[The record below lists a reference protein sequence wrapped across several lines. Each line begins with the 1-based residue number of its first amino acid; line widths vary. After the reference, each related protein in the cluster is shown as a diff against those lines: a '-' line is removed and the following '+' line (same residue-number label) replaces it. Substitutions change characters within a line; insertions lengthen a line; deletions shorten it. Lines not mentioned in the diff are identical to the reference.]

1 MVNKTLHALTILLF
15 SGFIVFLLFASS
27 KSGLNFDSSYN
38 LLSYQSL
45 FNGTGF
51 VYEYDGKKIPFDPV
65 ISTGPELY
73 LPAFFIWKIIGQT
86 NYHAAVFVAVAY
98 FITFMSFFLFGVLK
112 DAPQR
117 FMALFTFL
125 LWFFSNGKI
134 FGISSNFVIDPLG
147 EVTAA
152 CLVFAGFYL
161 LSTKNIF
168 LGFLLL
174 GLALDTKPNIIIP
187 LIPTVALFLF
197 QNIFLPKWKKNY
209 RALFQTGIRVIPF
222 SLLMF
227 LPYLTYSTIAP
238 YYFLNEQEKTVLQK
252 AKTERNAFM
261 MDHGFGQA
269 IDLFKNPTMNGIDV
283 FIERTKHKIERL
295 QYFFGKSYF
304 LAALFGLSLVS
315 LLIISRRHWSFYLFI
330 FSAFSISWYIFMSR
344 TTWYR
349 YFFISEFIL
358 ILGIGLF
365 LPSLIANKKRYVLIL
380 LLVVLAGF
388 TLPRFSIDSLKQ
400 SLNGKER
407 ENMMLM
413 KKHLEQIDEKK
424 IFTFGFLQCPQLMF
438 LTSKRFQDFLNKE
451 ELEKAKKDEAYFL
464 TTYENIVLMKGD
476 MDNITKDFSLVAS
489 YGYNK
494 LYRIK

>member
-73 LPAFFIWKIIGQT
+73 LPAFFLWKIMGQT

-117 FMALFTFL
+117 FIALFTFL
-125 LWFFSNGKI
+125 LWFFSNGKL
-134 FGISSNFVIDPLG
+134 FGISSNLFVDPLG

-174 GLALDTKPNIIIP
+174 GLALDTKPNIIIA
-187 LIPTVALFLF
+187 LIPTVAIFLF
-197 QNIFLPKWKKNY
+197 QNIFLPEWKKNY

-269 IDLFKNPTMNGIDV
+269 IDLYKNFTPNGIGI
-283 FIERTKHKIERL
+283 FLERTKHKIERL
-295 QYFFGKSYF
+295 QSFFGKSYF
-304 LAALFGLSLVS
+304 GVALFGLLLVFF
-315 LLIISRRHWSFYLFI
+315 LIVSRGHWSFYLFI
-330 FSAFSISWYIFMSR
+330 FSAFFISWWLFMSR
-344 TTWYR
+344 NTWYR
-349 YFFISEFIL
+349 YFFTAEFPFIL
-358 ILGIGLF
+358 GMGTF
-365 LPSLIANKKRYVLIL
+365 LPSLITNKNRYVLIL
-380 LLVVLAGF
+380 LLIALAGF
-388 TLPRFSIDSLKQ
+388 SLPRFSIDSLKQ
-400 SLNGKER
+400 SLNGEEK

-413 KKHLEQIDEKK
+413 KEKIEQIDEKK
-424 IFTFGFLQCPQLMF
+424 IFTFGFLQCPQIMF
-438 LTSKRFQDFLNKE
+438 LSNKRFQDFLNKGK
-451 ELEKAKKDEAYFL
+451 LEKAKKDEAYFL
-464 TTYENIVLMKGD
+464 STY
-476 MDNITKDFSLVAS
+476 DNILVKKEMNSLTKDFDLVAS
-489 YGYNK
+489 YGYNR